1 MKTIIKIVV
10 ALMLLTA
17 AFNASR
23 AALFSYQF
31 QDAVHDQLVFN
42 PRATDEQIV
51 EEILKIANQMGVPI
65 EEENIEIRPV
75 GLDLNVDMS
84 YTTNVVLVPGVYSRD
99 WTFTPSTSTRML
111 AVRPR

>member
-10 ALMLLTA
+10 ALMFVSA
-17 AFNASR
+17 AFNAAR

-42 PRATDEQIV
+42 PRGTDA
-51 EEILKIANQMGVPI
+51 EIIDGIMKIANEMGVPI
-65 EEENIEIRPV
+65 KEENITIRPV

-84 YTTNVVLVPGVYSRD
+84 YTTNVVLVPGVFSRE
-99 WTFTPSTSTRML
+99 WTFTPNTSTRMMT
-111 AVRPR
+111 VRPR

>member
-10 ALMLLTA
+10 ALMLVSA
-17 AFNASR
+17 AFNTAR
-23 AALFSYQF
+23 AFLFSYQF
-31 QDAVHDQLVFN
+31 QDAVHEQLVFN
-42 PRATDEQIV
+42 PRATDP
-51 EEILKIANQMGVPI
+51 EILDGIMKIANQMGVPI
-65 EEENIEIRPV
+65 EEKDIAIRPV

-84 YTTNVVLVPGVYSRD
+84 YTTNVMLVPGVYSRE

>member
-10 ALMLLTA
+10 ALMFVSA

-31 QDAVHDQLVFN
+31 QDAVHDLLVFN
-42 PRATDEQIV
+42 PRAPDPQI
-51 EEILKIANQMGVPI
+51 IDGIMKIANEMGVPI
-65 EEENIEIRPV
+65 EEENITIRPV

-84 YTTNVVLVPGVYSRD
+84 YTTNVVLVPGVFKRD

-111 AVRPR
+111 SVRPR

>member
-1 MKTIIKIVV
+1 MTSWCS
-10 ALMLLTA
+10 T
-17 AFNASR
+17 R
-23 AALFSYQF
+23 A
-31 QDAVHDQLVFN
+31 
-42 PRATDEQIV
+42 RRTTEIV
-51 EEILKIANQMGVPI
+51 EGIMKIANQMGVPI
-65 EEENIEIRPV
+65 EEKDITIRPV

>member
-1 MKTIIKIVV
+1 MKLILKIVV
-10 ALMLLTA
+10 ALMLIAA
-17 AFNASR
+17 AFNAAR

-31 QDAVHDQLVFN
+31 QDAVHDQLVFD
-42 PRATDEQIV
+42 PRATDDQIV
-51 EEILKIANQMGVPI
+51 EGIMKIANQMGVPI
-65 EEENIEIRPV
+65 DEKDITIRPV

-84 YTTNVVLVPGVYSRD
+84 YTTKVVLVPGVYSRD

>member
-1 MKTIIKIVV
+1 MKTIIKIVIV
-10 ALMLLTA
+10 LTILLA
-17 AFNASR
+17 AFNGAR

-42 PRATDEQIV
+42 PRADDRQIV
-51 EEILKIANQMGVPI
+51 EGVMKLAGEMGVPI
-65 EEENIEIRPV
+65 EPEGIKIRAV
-75 GLDLNVDMS
+75 GLDLYVDMT
-84 YTTNVVLVPGVYSRD
+84 YTMNVVLVPGVYNKD

>member
-10 ALMLLTA
+10 ALMFVSA

-23 AALFSYQF
+23 AAMFSYQF
-31 QDAVHDQLVFN
+31 QDAVHEQLVFN
-42 PRATDEQIV
+42 PRATDDEIV
-51 EEILKIANQMGVPI
+51 DGIMKIANQMGVPI
-65 EEENIEIRPV
+65 DEKNITIRPV

-84 YTTNVVLVPGVYSRD
+84 YTTTVVLVPGIYSRE
-99 WTFTPSTSTRML
+99 WTFTPNTSTRML

>member
-10 ALMLLTA
+10 ALMLVSA
-17 AFNASR
+17 AFNTAR

-31 QDAVHDQLVFN
+31 QDAVHEQLVFN
-42 PRATDEQIV
+42 PRATDT
-51 EEILKIANQMGVPI
+51 EILDGIMKIANQMGVPI
-65 EEENIEIRPV
+65 EEKNITIRPV

-84 YTTNVVLVPGVYSRD
+84 YTTNVVLVPGVYSRE

>member
-65 EEENIEIRPV
+65 EEENIAIRPV

>member
-1 MKTIIKIVV
+1 MKTIIKLVV
-10 ALMLLTA
+10 VLMLLSA
-17 AFNASR
+17 AFNAAR

-42 PRATDEQIV
+42 PRATDDQIV
-51 EEILKIANQMGVPI
+51 DGVLKVANEMGVPI
-65 EEENIEIRPV
+65 QPENIVIRPV

-84 YTTNVVLVPGVYSRD
+84 YTTNVVLVPGVYSRE